1 MEERSCQQTM
11 QRRRWPELPVIDR
24 SNSPRMVARPVF
36 ASTIVLS
43 SMPAVQRPGCTSTS
57 VPGRRPTRER
67 WADRIAPA
75 ALRGSAS
82 TFLLAAVAQVTAEGV
97 DRALLGHG
105 DRQAAVRLFDADDVP
120 DRRAVPW
127 RDENRPAAPRPRRP
141 QPAPCPPLGARKWA
155 AALVTPPCPAGQ
167 RTCLPPLVLAAA
179 AAAEHESR
187 ARARATPLL
196 LLQIAGA
203 RDYMHAA

>member
-11 QRRRWPELPVIDR
+11 QCRRWPELPVIDR

-82 TFLLAAVAQVTAEGV
+82 TFLLAAVVQVTAEGV

-141 QPAPCPPLGARKWA
+141 QPAPCPTAGGTQMGGSSRHPALPRRPAHMSAPSGAG
-155 AALVTPPCPAGQ
+155 C
-167 RTCLPPLVLAAA
+167 CCCC
-179 AAAEHESR
+179 
-187 ARARATPLL
+187 
-196 LLQIAGA
+196 
-203 RDYMHAA
+203 